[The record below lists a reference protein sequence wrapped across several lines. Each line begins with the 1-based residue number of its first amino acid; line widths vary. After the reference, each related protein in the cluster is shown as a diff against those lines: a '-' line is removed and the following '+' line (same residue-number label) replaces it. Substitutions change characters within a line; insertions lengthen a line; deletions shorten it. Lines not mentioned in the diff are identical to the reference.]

1 MKHQRA
7 LAVFFLC
14 FLSASSVMRGQMGA
28 SELGVAVQYE
38 QEKRYDDALRQYE
51 RIINSTD
58 AAAEIKLEAKVRAGR
73 LYLDEKNDIA
83 KAVPLFEEGMKALGF
98 RDIVALATVNSGK
111 AMLAKAASKAELD
124 SALSEF
130 DTVTRTYASSP
141 SVVEALIRGGLV
153 MELQRK
159 YEQAIIN
166 YQSVVF
172 GFPQSPYATQA
183 FERLGYTLARLGR
196 IQDALG
202 AYQNLQV
209 RYQGLPAAASA
220 RKAATLLY
228 RLFPLKSKSP
238 VIFTSS
244 VVVAK
249 SENFKPEDPSKLVY
263 LPSGDLTLVD
273 KAREFVLP
281 PGGPPRLATTKLADC
296 TDSRGGSYQISQKTL
311 GTSIPNSRPL
321 TPYIKKPDKQEPF
334 DEILACGISMYGDMV
349 LSTKG
354 PEGIYRVDMK
364 TGEST
369 PFLVGQKPARKMLLD
384 SESNYYLLDPNGTN
398 LTMTDSRGKPITSI
412 LAQAVGIKEFA
423 DFTFDT
429 FDNLYLLDKQGKFV
443 IVSIEQG
450 KEIKLTTIHKQDI
463 MEGAK
468 PANNLRA
475 IAVSPSGTV
484 YVAAK
489 ESVLAFQ

>member
-1 MKHQRA
+1 MKA
-7 LAVFFLC
+7 KITLVVFLLC
-14 FLSASSVMRGQMGA
+14 FLSASGVLHGQMGA
-28 SELGVAVQYE
+28 SELNVAIQFE
-38 QEKRYDDALRQYE
+38 QEKRFDDALRQYE
-51 RIINSTD
+51 RIINSND
-58 AAAEIKLEAKVRAGR
+58 AADAIKLEAKVRAGQ
-73 LYLDEKNDIA
+73 LYLDQKNDVA
-83 KAVPLFEEGMKALGF
+83 RAVPLFEEGMKALGF
-98 RDIVALATVNSGK
+98 RDIVAMATVNSGK
-111 AMLAKAASKAELD
+111 AMLAKATSKAELD

-130 DTVTRTYASSP
+130 DTVSRTYASSP

-172 GFPQSPYATQA
+172 GFSTSPYASQA

-209 RYQGLPAAASA
+209 RYRGQAAAASA
-220 RKAATLLY
+220 RKSATLLY
-228 RLFPLKSKSP
+228 RLFLLKSNSP
-238 VIFTSS
+238 AIFTSN
-244 VVVAK
+244 VLAAK
-249 SENFKPEDPSKLVY
+249 SESFKPDDPSKLVY
-263 LPSGDLTLVD
+263 LPASGELTLVD

-281 PGGPPRLATTKLADC
+281 VSGPPRLTTSKLPDC
-296 TDSRGGSYQISQKTL
+296 VDSRGVKYQITQKTL
-311 GTSIPNSRPL
+311 AVENSKPL
-321 TPYIKKPDKQEPF
+321 LPYIKKPDKQEPF
-334 DEILACGISMYGDMV
+334 DEILACGISMYGDVV

-354 PEGIYRVDMK
+354 PDGIYRVDVK

-369 PFLVGQKPARKMLLD
+369 PFVMVQKPARKILLD
-384 SESNYYLLDPNGTN
+384 SESNYYFLDPNGT
-398 LTMTDSRGKPITSI
+398 MVSVTDSRGKSITA
-412 LAQAVGIKEFA
+412 LTAQTLGIKEFA
-423 DFTFDT
+423 DFTLDA

-463 MEGAK
+463 MEASK
-468 PANNLRA
+468 PATNLRA